1 MAELRLLD
9 RLTQKEF
16 EEYLR
21 SSGVNYDVC
30 DSKVE
35 LEPVKVVIPR
45 CSNLKP
51 RWFWIEGGQVAKE
64 FVYNDK

>member
-16 EEYLR
+16 EEYLI
-21 SSGVNYDVC
+21 SSCVNYDVC

-35 LEPVKVVIPR
+35 LEPVKVVVPR
-45 CSNLKP
+45 YSNIKP
-51 RWFWIEGGQVAKE
+51 RWFWIEGGQVDKKLI
-64 FVYNDK
+64 YN

>member
-21 SSGVNYDVC
+21 SSCVNYDVC

-35 LEPVKVVIPR
+35 LEPVKVVVPR
-45 CSNLKP
+45 YSNIKP
-51 RWFWIEGGQVAKE
+51 RWFWIEGGQVDKKLI
-64 FVYNDK
+64 YN